1 MRKSASTLSNA
12 KLEIFMNS
20 LAKAFLD
27 AGEAKWWDAQV
38 AAMASEVLTGFDRTG
53 AGVCNG
59 WARGKRTRVSL
70 LWRSKLTTD
79 DEKEPYG
86 SVVDDLDADAAEADF
101 CLRGNS
107 ERMDELY
114 WPVINGSGVP
124 TPSNP
129 SAQFAGHDCAGD
141 LHV

>member
-1 MRKSASTLSNA
+1 MSYLNHGTKKVPVHVLATNASLGMDIDIDRMRKSASTLSNA
-12 KLEIFMNS
+12 KIEIFMNS

-70 LWRSKLTTD
+70 LWRSKLTTV

-86 SVVDDLDADAAEADF
+86 S
-101 CLRGNS
+101 
-107 ERMDELY
+107 
-114 WPVINGSGVP
+114 
-124 TPSNP
+124 
-129 SAQFAGHDCAGD
+129 
-141 LHV
+141 